1 VPALK
6 ITSPPRKVGLDRRAV
21 RHLSGGLVRL
31 GLIGGAPRIFG
42 FPEDD
47 LATRLYSRRPVL
59 ASIREIPSPSTPPER
74 LKSIGGSKSD
84 DWNSILANQTLS
96 LLWLGNSKNET
107 KDT

>member
-1 VPALK
+1 MMFEASSPADCQR
-6 ITSPPRKVGLDRRAV
+6 SSR
-21 RHLSGGLVRL
+21 
-31 GLIGGAPRIFG
+31 GAPRIFG

-59 ASIREIPSPSTPPER
+59 ASIREIPSPSTQPGR